1 MIKISRLWLTAITL
15 IFGVFLDIQG
25 VLHFSHF
32 SEPMLAI
39 ATNIFYLV
47 CLVITAVAFKEPH
60 LPSAAAWINVF
71 AVIVIPPT
79 LHSMHERELIGD
91 YDTWYVTALAVLL
104 GAMAVRRQILLAVA
118 GTLILATEVIVIGGW
133 GFIPKSGL
141 TGAILLVAA
150 CISISIGLEHSDK
163 AIADFQEQTNREKR
177 ETMVAEAARE
187 EHRIRI
193 ERAIEKVMP
202 TLRVIA
208 DGTKLSKTQR
218 EAASELAQQLDD
230 EISGGRLVTEAI
242 RHSVNRARSRGIEVT
257 LIDEVEVEELDRENF
272 DALLE
277 IVVSAI
283 DSVNVG
289 RIKLVAAKDERYI
302 LRLTATRPGV
312 VTPDLDLKLGER

>member
-1 MIKISRLWLTAITL
+1 MINISRLWLTAITL

-25 VLHFSHF
+25 VLHITHF
-32 SEPMLAI
+32 SEPMLAVS
-39 ATNIFYLV
+39 TNIFYLI
-47 CLVITAVAFKEPH
+47 CLVITSVAFKEPR
-60 LPSAAAWINVF
+60 LPSPAAWLNIA
-71 AVIVIPPT
+71 AVVAIPIT
-79 LHSMHERELIGD
+79 LHSMHERDLIGD

-104 GAMAVRRQILLAVA
+104 GAMAVRRQILFAVA
-118 GTLILATEVIVIGGW
+118 GTLILATEVIVVGGW

-150 CISISIGLEHSDK
+150 CISISIGLERADK

-177 ETMVAEAARE
+177 ETMVTEAARE

-193 ERAIEKVMP
+193 DRAIEKVMP
-202 TLRVIA
+202 TLRMIA
-208 DGTKLSKTQR
+208 DGTKLSKAQR

-230 EISGGRLVTEAI
+230 EISGGRLATEAI
-242 RHSVNRARSRGIEVT
+242 RQSVSRARSRGIEVT
-257 LIDEVEVEELDRENF
+257 LIDEVEVEELDRDNF

-283 DSVNVG
+283 DTVNVG
-289 RIKLVAAKDERYI
+289 RIKLVAAKNERYI

>member
-1 MIKISRLWLTAITL
+1 MITISRLWLTSITL
-15 IFGVFLDIQG
+15 IFGLFLDIQG
-25 VLHFSHF
+25 VLHFTHF
-32 SEPMLAI
+32 SVPMLAL
-39 ATNIFYLV
+39 ATNVFYLI
-47 CLVITAVAFKEPH
+47 CLVITSVAFREPR
-60 LPSAAAWINVF
+60 LPSAAAWLNIF
-71 AVIVIPPT
+71 AVVVIPTT
-79 LHSMHERELIGD
+79 LHSIHERDLIGD

-104 GAMAVRRQILLAVA
+104 GATAVRRQILLAIT
-118 GTLILATEVIVIGGW
+118 GTLILAVEIIVFGGW

-150 CISISIGLEHSDK
+150 CISISIGLERSDK
-163 AIADFQEQTNREKR
+163 AIFEFQEQTNAEKR

-202 TLRVIA
+202 TLRLIA
-208 DGTKLSKTQR
+208 DGTKLSKVQR

-230 EISGGRLVTEAI
+230 EISGGRLITESI
-242 RHSVNRARSRGIEVT
+242 RNSVKKARDRGIEVT
-257 LIDEVEVEELDRENF
+257 LIDEVEAENIDRENLE
-272 DALLE
+272 ALLE
-277 IVVSAI
+277 IVVSTI

-289 RIKLVAAKDERYI
+289 RIKLIAPKGERHI